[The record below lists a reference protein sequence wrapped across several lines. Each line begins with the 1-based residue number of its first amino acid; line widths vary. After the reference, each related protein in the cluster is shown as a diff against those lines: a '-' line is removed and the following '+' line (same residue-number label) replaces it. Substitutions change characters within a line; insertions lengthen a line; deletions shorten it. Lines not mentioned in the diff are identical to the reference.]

1 MQSLDSQKVIHQITE
16 RLLEAERLTQNADLK
31 FLQYLVQMARKE
43 AEEVIVTAPASTATL
58 H

>member
-1 MQSLDSQKVIHQITE
+1 MQPRDNQQLLHQITE
-16 RLLEAERLTQNADLK
+16 RLLEAEKLTQNADLK

-43 AEEVIVTAPASTATL
+43 AEEAIIPTPASLIL